1 MQTVSL
7 YLTNANFEKLQSI
20 ENEQNGISVT
30 VIEKTLNFTDCVLS
44 YVRLDSVIIKILNSK

>member
-20 ENEQNGISVT
+20 ANEQNGISVT
-30 VIEKTLNFTDCVLS
+30 IIEKTLNFTDCVLS
-44 YVRLDSVIIKILNSK
+44 YVRLDTVIIKILNSK